1 MIREIVIVS
10 GKGGTGKT
18 SLAAAFAALA
28 KNGILCDADV
38 DAADLHLLMQPEV
51 KKRTDFM
58 GGSKAVINPDLCTGC
73 GTCRT
78 LCRFDAISDRYEVDP
93 IRCEG
98 CGVCVDFCPE
108 QAIDF
113 PVQRCGEWYISA
125 TRFGPMV
132 HARLGIAEENSG
144 RLVSLVRKET
154 RQLAEERGLEL
165 ILTDGPPGIGC
176 PVIAAIGGATAL
188 VIVVEPTV
196 SGIHDMER
204 VVDLAAHFRVPGM
217 VIVNKYDL
225 NVEMTETIEQLAVQR
240 NLVVLGRVPFDP
252 VFTRSMVQGQTLFEY
267 GEETPTRQ
275 VVRDIWAKIISSPSM
290 NPLGS
295 WISKQPFNDDGE
307 GFMVRVAIPSEG
319 NGGLDGRRAGHF
331 GHCDVFTCIDVE
343 DGQIQAVHILPN
355 QEHVQGGCMVPVNLL
370 AQAGVNALV
379 VGGIGMRPLMGFR
392 QVGIEVYHDGE
403 RPEIRPVVE
412 DFLAGRL
419 PRISD
424 DQVCGGG
431 GH

>member
-51 KKRTDFM
+51 KERTDFM

-154 RQLAEERGLEL
+154 RQLAEERGLDL

-225 NVEMTETIEQLAVQR
+225 NVEMAETIEKLAVQR

-290 NPLGS
+290 NPLG
-295 WISKQPFNDDGE
+295 IVDFK
-307 GFMVRVAIPSEG
+307 
-319 NGGLDGRRAGHF
+319 
-331 GHCDVFTCIDVE
+331 TT
-343 DGQIQAVHILPN
+343 IQ
-355 QEHVQGGCMVPVNLL
+355 
-370 AQAGVNALV
+370 
-379 VGGIGMRPLMGFR
+379 
-392 QVGIEVYHDGE
+392 
-403 RPEIRPVVE
+403 
-412 DFLAGRL
+412 
-419 PRISD
+419 
-424 DQVCGGG
+424 
-431 GH
+431 